1 MAKGDIISRLRL
13 ESGEFDSKIKRAS
26 QELLAYS
33 EHCKKMSLQMGY
45 ANTDAKEFAKQLG
58 SMATVSTTARGK
70 INELSEAF
78 VNAKVMYKNMTD
90 AEKNSPFGRNLAA
103 SLDQLKTRLN
113 DAKQDLADVQKEL
126 SGSKFGEFGNVLDT
140 LGSKL
145 GVTGNLTEMLTSKT
159 AMLTAGIGASVAIIA
174 KATEAWASYNAELAK
189 QDQVTQVT
197 TGLKGEEANRM
208 TDTMRALSDT
218 YNVDFREAINA
229 ANTLMSQFGATGDE
243 AIQMIKDGMQGMIQG
258 DGPKL
263 LSMIQQFAPA
273 FQSAGVSA
281 SQLVAVIHNSEGGLF
296 TDQNMQ
302 AIVMGIKNIRLMT
315 ESTSKALAQLGIDGE
330 EITRQLNDGT
340 ITVFDALKQVAAELQ
355 TVDSNSKTAGEVMQ
369 QVFGRQG
376 VMAGNN
382 LAKAI
387 ANLNT
392 KLEDTKKQTGDLG
405 KSYQKL
411 QEANERLHGAIR
423 EAFSSDVITNFS
435 RELRA
440 NLIDTLA
447 DVIDA
452 FNDFKRYIKGDTPPP
467 KSIEDRWKS
476 FGNTP
481 GKKANWGDVPV
492 VKAPGGYVEVTDSS
506 GNVLHG
512 GHFDNEAQRR
522 KMIASWNNPVRNTGS
537 GGGRGG
543 SNSPSYMEGSL
554 SEQMALVSELTKKWH
569 DASGE
574 IKDGC
579 LAQLVAAEALLQKM
593 KDSDALDKWAAGYEM
608 RKGDQSFD
616 VSSFERNSVTDD
628 GFAGIKNQTF
638 TGFSSKAQ
646 KALEDQI
653 KKSMKGSDKDDKKS
667 FVQVGD
673 QLVGGV
679 NNMVSSLEQ
688 MGIDIPEG
696 FQNVL
701 TGINSAL
708 GILQSIAIIV
718 QAIEAFQKV
727 DSFLGLGIFHN
738 GGVVPHAANGYY
750 VPGNRFST
758 DTTPILANA
767 GELVLSRAQQGNLAS
782 QLEGGITPFMKLDAV
797 VTGEQIRLV
806 MNNNG
811 RRTGRGEYVQT
822 NRR

>member
-1 MAKGDIISRLRL
+1 MAKGDIISRLKL

-26 QELLAYS
+26 QELLNYA
-33 EHCKKMSLQMGY
+33 EHCKKTGLQMGF
-45 ANTDAKEFAKQLG
+45 ANRDAKEFAKQLG
-58 SMATVSTTARGK
+58 SMSTVSQTARGK
-70 INELSEAF
+70 INELSDAF

-126 SGSKFGEFGNVLDT
+126 SGSKFGDFGNIIDT

-145 GVTGNLTEMLTSKT
+145 GVTGNLTELLTSKT

-189 QDQVTQVT
+189 QDQITTVT
-197 TGLKGEEANRM
+197 TGLKGGDADRM
-208 TDTMRALSDT
+208 TDTMRALADT

-229 ANTLMSQFGATGDE
+229 ANTLMSQFGASGDE
-243 AIQMIKDGMQGMIQG
+243 AIQLIKDGMQGMIQG

-392 KLEDTKKQTGDLG
+392 DIDDTKKQTGELG
-405 KSYQKL
+405 VSYQKL
-411 QEANERLHGAIR
+411 QEANERLHSSIR

-452 FNDFKRYIKGDTPPP
+452 FNDFKRYIKGDTPQP

-476 FGNTP
+476 FGNTSS
-481 GKKANWGDVPV
+481 KKANWGDIPV

-512 GHFDNEAQRR
+512 GHFDNDDQKR
-522 KMIASWNNPVRNTGS
+522 KMLASWNNPVRNNTGS

-543 SNSPSYMEGSL
+543 NNAPTYMKGSL

-574 IKDGC
+574 IKYGY
-579 LAQLVAAEALLQKM
+579 LAQLVEAEAVLQKM
-593 KDSDALDKWAAGYEM
+593 KDSDALDKWAAGYER

-616 VSSFERNSVTDD
+616 VSSFERKSVTDD
-628 GFAGIKNQTF
+628 GFSGIKNKTF
-638 TGFSSKAQ
+638 TGLSSKAQ

-653 KKSMKGSDKDDKKS
+653 KKSMKSSEKDDKKS

-673 QLVGGV
+673 QLMGGV

-688 MGIDIPEG
+688 MGIEIPEG

-701 TGINSAL
+701 AGINSTL
-708 GILQSIAIIV
+708 GVLQSIAIIV
-718 QAIEAFQKV
+718 EAIQAFQEV
-727 DSFLGLGIFHN
+727 NSFLDIFNN
-738 GGVVPHAANGYY
+738 GGIVPHAANGYY

-758 DTTPILANA
+758 DTTAILANA
-767 GELVLSRAQQGNLAS
+767 GELVLNRAEQGNLAS
-782 QLEGGITPFMKLDAV
+782 QLDGIGLNDIQLSAV
-797 VTGEQIRLV
+797 IRGEQIILV
-806 MNNNG
+806 TNNNG
-811 RRTGRGEYVQT
+811 RRTGRGEIVTT